1 MCDTTI
7 YQGQPVHDQNE
18 KKNAENVQPV
28 EESKKSDTWKRV
40 GLGAA
45 GVAVGAGA
53 AYAAS
58 SLSADEPTQEPQQA
72 EQPKEEAKTEP
83 KPEPK
88 TEPKAEPQDNPYDK
102 MVTGEDIENFKV
114 DGADIVGAGKTDD
127 GHIVV
132 GYDVNDDGEADIALV
147 DKDDSGDISAPDVIV
162 ASDGGQA
169 TVGEIAEAALQE
181 EPNTSEPLV
190 TTSNVDTEGF
200 EVEGVRIVG
209 TDTVDDHIAVA
220 YDTDNDDNPD
230 IAIID
235 IDDSG
240 DISAPDVV
248 MDTEGNMATVGD
260 IYQAAMEQN
269 DSDAIPA
276 VNEDPSLAQNPDVA
290 PDMPDY
296 MNDAV
301 VDA

>member
-1 MCDTTI
+1 MNDTTI
-7 YQGQPVHDQNE
+7 YQGQPVDDQNE

-28 EESKKSDTWKRV
+28 ENTKGDDGTLKRV
-40 GLGAA
+40 ATAAAVTGA

-58 SLSADEPTQEPQQA
+58 SFSADEPTQEPQQA

-83 KPEPK
+83 K
-88 TEPKAEPQDNPYDK
+88 AEPQDNPYDQ

-114 DGADIVGAGKTDD
+114 DDANIVGAGKTDD

-162 ASDGGQA
+162 ARDGSEIS
-169 TVGEIAEAALQE
+169 VGELAEATLQE
-181 EPNTSEPLV
+181 EPNNTDPLV
-190 TTSNVDTEGF
+190 TTSNVETEGF

-209 TDTVDDHIAVA
+209 TDTVDEHIAVA

-260 IYQAAMEQN
+260 IYQAAMEQQ
-269 DSDAIPA
+269 DDTDQIMA
-276 VNEDPSLAQNPDVA
+276 VNEDPSLSQNPDVA